1 MTPLQIAF
9 LLIALVTF
17 LASVMVVTSP
27 RIVHAGLWLIL
38 ALAGVAGVFVLLEA
52 SFLAVI
58 QVVVYIGAIAIL
70 IIFAAMVTRRVMRV
84 VEPQAN
90 NTWWLAAIV
99 ALVLFTGLAV
109 LALQVPTFQT
119 TAPALTA
126 DQNALLVE
134 LGRALVD
141 VNAYVLPFEM
151 ASILLLA
158 AMVGA
163 IIIARPPEGPGE

>member
-9 LLIALVTF
+9 VLIALVTF

-52 SFLAVI
+52 GFLAVV

-84 VEPQAN
+84 MEPQVN

-99 ALVLFTGLAV
+99 ALVLFTGLAT
-109 LALQVPTFQT
+109 LALQVPAFQT
-119 TAPALTA
+119 TAPALTS